1 MLVCVVFM
9 RVQIAIFLVGLTTP
23 ISATLVIP
31 SLVRYV
37 IQPWGQENVDFFVH
51 TSPMDSI
58 VMDDS
63 DIIDSYAR
71 GLGSCLQGI
80 VVDKKFRETETV
92 YVRAKTPILFDT
104 EQACQSTIMQSSLQ
118 VERDDCVKVE
128 MCGKDVWV
136 PRIYDPPTSHLPYF
150 QFHRLANL
158 YPCMLAEERRARR
171 RYSHVVRMRTDAIQY
186 YMWDRIPQFHKIIP
200 PLSQVVSGPGF
211 NNLRNPSYIFD
222 NFWIASRAAASS
234 VFVGFSHSLETQVDR
249 KELFDYFNCS
259 WPPNFTSG
267 CFDCIFGH
275 SSCTGLVWP
284 EIRKCSKVGTTLY
297 SFLWRKTMSE
307 MYKVKF
313 EQL

>member
-1 MLVCVVFM
+1 MLVCVVYM
-9 RVQIAIFLVGLTTP
+9 HVQIAIFLVGLTTP
-23 ISATLVIP
+23 VSATLVIP

-58 VMDDS
+58 AMDDS
-63 DIIDSYAR
+63 DIIDSYES

-80 VVDKKFRETETV
+80 VVDKKFRETETI
-92 YVRAKTPILFDT
+92 YVRAKKPTLFDT
-104 EQACQSTIMQSSLQ
+104 PQACQSTIMQSSLR
-118 VERDDCVKVE
+118 VERDDCLKVE
-128 MCGKDVWV
+128 MRGKDMWV

-150 QFHRLANL
+150 QFHRLAHL
-158 YPCMLAEERRARR
+158 YPYMLAEEGRARR

-186 YMWDRIPQFHKIIP
+186 SMWDRIQQFHKIIP

-211 NNLRNPSYIFD
+211 NNVRNPSYMFD

-234 VFVGFSHSLETQVDR
+234 VFMGFSHSLETQVDR

-259 WPPNFTSG
+259 WPPNATSS
-267 CFDCIFGH
+267 CFDYIFGLQIWV
-275 SSCTGLVWP
+275 GWKWNVWP

-297 SFLWRKTMSE
+297 SLLWRTTMSE
-307 MYKVKF
+307 M
-313 EQL
+313 